1 MNWVSYNKWKHK
13 CIFLILSQLRMTKSC
28 NKIKKLLNSR
38 KNLKHKV
45 LCFKNK
51 VKLLWIFKPTKIN
64 NQSCH
69 ILNLFNK
76 FNKQT
81 LNSRNYNKKLMNLR
95 KDLEFKQFSKKKYL
109 KRLGACIKMK
119 NVIRI
124 FIRKILWVLMSFGL
138 MSVMMISLILE
149 GIKGPVLNHSHS
161 ILETNCMVI
170 KFLVSL
176 LGKWKKNLV
185 FPLKADKKTSLT
197 KGSSCEEYF
206 LQTFKSI

>member
-1 MNWVSYNKWKHK
+1 MTWVSNNKWKHI
-13 CIFLILSQLRMTKSC
+13 CVFLILSQLRMTKSC

-38 KNLKHKV
+38 KNLKLKV
-45 LCFKNK
+45 LCLKNK
-51 VKLLWIFKPTKIN
+51 VKLLWICKPAKIN

-95 KDLEFKQFSKKKYL
+95 KDLEFKQCSKKKYL
-109 KRLGACIKMK
+109 KRLGACIKIK

-149 GIKGPVLNHSHS
+149 GIKGPVLNHSHL
-161 ILETNCMVI
+161 IWETNCMVI

-176 LGKWKKNLV
+176 LGKWKKNFL
-185 FPLKADKKTSLT
+185 FPLQADKKTSLT
-197 KGSSCEEYF
+197 QGSSCEEYF

>member
-1 MNWVSYNKWKHK
+1 MTWVSNNKWKHI
-13 CIFLILSQLRMTKSC
+13 CVFLILSQLRMTKSC

-51 VKLLWIFKPTKIN
+51 VKLLWICRPAKIN

-95 KDLEFKQFSKKKYL
+95 KDLEFKQYSKKKYL
-109 KRLGACIKMK
+109 KWLGACIKMK

-124 FIRKILWVLMSFGL
+124 FLKKILWVLMSMRVNSL
-138 MSVMMISLILE
+138 MMISLILE
-149 GIKGPVLNHSHS
+149 GIKGALLNHSHS

-185 FPLKADKKTSLT
+185 FPLQEDKKTSLT
-197 KGSSCEEYF
+197 QGSSCEEYF